1 MAKLV
6 RGFRDIFGPEAA
18 ALTALEAA
26 ARKVFKLYG
35 VKELRIPTVEL
46 KELFIKSTGTTTDI
60 VQKEM
65 YSFEDAG
72 HRMLAL
78 RPEGTPGVAR
88 AYIENNFTQAA
99 PVQQFFYIGNMF
111 RAERPQAGRYREFE
125 QIGAE
130 FLGNP
135 APAADAQA
143 ILLLKDIMQAFGVKN
158 YSVKINSLGCE
169 KCRPLYRQALI
180 DYLSSS
186 KDTLCETC
194 QDRLERNP
202 LRVLDCKIDGHRFA
216 EGAPKMKL
224 CPECEEHFNEV
235 KRLLDG
241 KIPYAVDTSLVRGLD
256 YYTRTVF
263 EFQAG
268 DKSQNAIAAGGRY
281 DSLIKS
287 MGGADIPAVG
297 WAMGAERTC
306 LALGSLPAEEE
317 VKVYVVSLEKS
328 CNEYA
333 FNVMQNL
340 RADGI
345 ITEGGLFEKNL
356 KGQMKQADRTK
367 ARFAVIIGG
376 EETARGSAKLK
387 DLTTGEQKDYP
398 LEALAGAIKNIK

>member
-18 ALTALEAA
+18 ALTALESS

-35 VKELRIPTVEL
+35 VSELRIPTVEQ
-46 KELFIKSTGTTTDI
+46 KELFVKATGTTTDI

-72 HRMLAL
+72 HRLLAL

-88 AYIENNFTQAA
+88 AYIENNFAQGS

-143 ILLLKDIMQAFGVKN
+143 ILLLKDIMKDFGVKH

-180 DYLSSS
+180 EYLSSS
-186 KDTLCETC
+186 KDDLCDLC
-194 QDRLERNP
+194 KDRLERNP
-202 LRVLDCKIDGHRFA
+202 LRVLDCKIDGPKFK
-216 EGAPKMKL
+216 ESAPKMAL
-224 CPECEEHFNEV
+224 CPECEEHFSQV
-235 KRLLDG
+235 KKLLDG
-241 KIPYAVDTSLVRGLD
+241 KIEYIVDPCLVRGLD

-268 DKSQNAIAAGGRY
+268 ESSQNAIAAGGRY
-281 DSLIKS
+281 DTLIKS

-306 LALGSLPAEEE
+306 AALGSLPDCGEK
-317 VKVYVVSLEKS
+317 KVYVVSLEKD

-333 FNVMQNL
+333 FNIMQTL
-340 RADGI
+340 RDAGI
-345 ITEGGLFEKNL
+345 ITEGGLFDKNI

-367 ARFAVIIGG
+367 ASLAVIVGG
-376 EETARGSAKLK
+376 TEKERGTAELK
-387 DLTTGEQKDYP
+387 DLTSGEQKEY
-398 LEALAGAIKNIK
+398 LISELAAAIKNIK

>member
-18 ALTALEAA
+18 ALTALESS
-26 ARKVFKLYG
+26 ARKIFKLYG
-35 VKELRIPTVEL
+35 VSELRIPTVEQ
-46 KELFIKSTGTTTDI
+46 KELFVKATGTTTDI

-72 HRMLAL
+72 RRLLAL

-88 AYIENNFTQAA
+88 AYIENNFAQGS

-143 ILLLKDIMQAFGVKN
+143 ILLLKDIMKDFGVKH

-180 DYLSSS
+180 EYLSSS
-186 KDTLCETC
+186 KDDLCDLC
-194 QDRLERNP
+194 KDRLERNP
-202 LRVLDCKIDGHRFA
+202 LRVLDCKIDGPKFK
-216 EGAPKMKL
+216 ENAPKMSL
-224 CPECEEHFNEV
+224 CAECEEHFSQV
-235 KRLLDG
+235 KKLLDG
-241 KIPYAVDTSLVRGLD
+241 KIEYTVDPCLVRGLD

-268 DKSQNAIAAGGRY
+268 ESAQNAIAAGGRY
-281 DSLIKS
+281 DTLIKS

-306 LALGSLPAEEE
+306 AALGALPDCCGK
-317 VKVYVVSLEKS
+317 KVYVVSLEKD

-333 FNVMQNL
+333 FNIMQAL
-340 RADGI
+340 RDAGI
-345 ITEGGLFEKNL
+345 ITEGGLFDKNI

-367 ARFAVIIGG
+367 ASLAVIVGG
-376 EETARGSAKLK
+376 TEKERGTAELK
-387 DLTTGEQKDYP
+387 DLTSGEQKEY
-398 LEALAGAIKNIK
+398 LISELAAAIKNIK